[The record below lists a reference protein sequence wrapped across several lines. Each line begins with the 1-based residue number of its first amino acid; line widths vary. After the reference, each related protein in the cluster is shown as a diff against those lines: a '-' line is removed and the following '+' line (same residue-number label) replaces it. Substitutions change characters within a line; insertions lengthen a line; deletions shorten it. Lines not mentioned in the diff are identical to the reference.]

1 MKYNET
7 NEESVKYYEEQ
18 GKNRGGA
25 RKGAGRP
32 KKDTKAVCVRITE
45 EEKIYLE
52 VIAKRCRLKNIS
64 ELLSRIANEIELGGR
79 IEDYFK

>member
-32 KKDTKAVCVRITE
+32 KKDTKAVC
-45 EEKIYLE
+45 L
-52 VIAKRCRLKNIS
+52 RLDKKT
-64 ELLSRIANEIELGGR
+64 
-79 IEDYFK
+79 DYFLESLAYGLQCSKSEAVKFLLERYMKREV